1 MMKKKEKLSTEE
13 KEMVDE
19 IESYM
24 EEVDSEPDVAES
36 PLPPELQAK
45 IHQQIETRALAR
57 EKAERERMSQEEREL
72 IRLGKIYRK
81 RRKARKYVVLAA
93 ALVAV
98 LALGITSIG
107 GPEKVV
113 ETFKRYTLNR
123 EQLRVNTDDNIEL
136 IENVSEE
143 EVYQEIEDKFG
154 FVPVEMIYLPEGI
167 EFLKAKIGD
176 EIQGVTITYGI
187 QGQAKITC
195 FMRPNY
201 RASSYGTDIEDEVM
215 DEYELQSGAER
226 IIVKQYH
233 LEEENNNQWTG
244 EFSYQNVHYLL
255 IGMDIEKEEFEKI
268 LINLHFS

>member
-1 MMKKKEKLSTEE
+1 MKKKEKLSTEE

-24 EEVDSEPDVAES
+24 KEVDSQPDVAES

-113 ETFKRYTLNR
+113 EKFKRYTLNR
-123 EQLRVNTDDNIEL
+123 EQVRVNSDGDVEL
-136 IENVSEE
+136 VETVSEE
-143 EVYQEIEDKFG
+143 EAYQEIENKFG
-154 FVPVEMIYLPEGI
+154 FVPVRMLYLPKGI
-167 EFLKAKIGD
+167 EFLKAEIGEVIQRIEVFYGQEDNVKIICLMQLSYRMGS
-176 EIQGVTITYGI
+176 YGI
-187 QGQAKITC
+187 
-195 FMRPNY
+195 
-201 RASSYGTDIEDEVM
+201 DIEDEVIN
-215 DEYELQSGAER
+215 EYNLENGDLQ
-226 IIVKQYH
+226 ITVKEY
-233 LEEENNNQWTG
+233 LVEKKGDNRWSG
-244 EFSYQNVHYLL
+244 EFSYQNVHCSV
-255 IGMDIEKEEFEKI
+255 IGIDMEKEEFEKI
-268 LINLHFS
+268 LKNLFFS